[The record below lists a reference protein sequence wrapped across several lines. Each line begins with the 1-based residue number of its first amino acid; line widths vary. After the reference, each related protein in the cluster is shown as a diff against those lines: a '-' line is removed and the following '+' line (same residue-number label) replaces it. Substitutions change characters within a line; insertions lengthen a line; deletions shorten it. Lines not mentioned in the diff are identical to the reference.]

1 MNAQG
6 VLWFLAGVVTAIAA
20 TSVIYPWLRERPRA
34 PWLPPAPK
42 WALTCAALILV
53 VAVGVYTWLGKTQHA
68 KAPEVANTSPAGV
81 TPSHANGSSQ
91 PAGSMDNAV
100 TALESRLAR
109 SGGSDADWDLLSKSY
124 EFMGRSADAAA
135 AHEKRLPQG
144 AGAATSIALGDAIA
158 LLAPKPPSA
167 AARKL
172 IVSADAARRK
182 NDFAAASADYQ
193 QLVDMHEMSADTWAD
208 YADVTASLNGNS
220 LVGAPEKYL
229 QAALNLDPQ
238 HAKAL
243 WLLASLEH
251 ATGQYTQAVSTWKKL
266 ATTLGPD
273 SPNAKFVAANLAED
287 QQLADFRAPDQKMAR
302 TSAVA
307 VRGEIVLSN
316 ALRTK
321 VPAGLTL
328 YILAKSVDSPGAP
341 VAVLRTTTGSWP
353 VKFELNDTFAMF
365 PERKLSTAGK
375 VTVEARISKSG
386 QATPQTGDLEGVTE
400 PLNAAEGKLV
410 RIVIERVI
418 G

>member
-6 VLWFLAGVVTAIAA
+6 VLWFLAGLVTTIAA
-20 TSVIYPWLRERPRA
+20 ASVIYPWLGKRSRA
-34 PWLPPAPK
+34 PGLPGAPM
-42 WALTCAALILV
+42 WALTFAVLILV
-53 VAVGVYTWLGKTQHA
+53 VALGLYAWLGRTQRA
-68 KAPEVANTSPAGV
+68 TSPGVANSSAAGV
-81 TPSHANGSSQ
+81 IPAHANGTSQ
-91 PAGSMDNAV
+91 VAGSMDNAV

-109 SGGSDADWDLLSKSY
+109 SGGTDADWDLLAKSY

-144 AGAATSIALGDAIA
+144 AGAAASVELADAIA
-158 LLAPKPPSA
+158 LLAPKPLSA
-167 AARKL
+167 TARKL
-172 IVSADAARRK
+172 IASADAARSK
-182 NDFAAASADYQ
+182 SDFAAASTDYQ
-193 QLVDMHEMSADTWAD
+193 QLADMHEMTADTWAD

-229 QAALNLDPQ
+229 QTALNLDPQ
-238 HAKAL
+238 HPKAL

-266 ATTLGPD
+266 ITTLGSD
-273 SPNAKFVAANLAED
+273 SPNAKLIAANLAED
-287 QQLADFRAPDQKMAR
+287 QQLADSEAPKPKMALA
-302 TSAVA
+302 SGAA
-307 VRGEIVLSN
+307 VRGEIVLSD
-316 ALRTK
+316 ALRAK

-328 YILAKSVDSPGAP
+328 YILAKSVDSPGPP

-386 QATPQTGDLEGVTE
+386 QATPQTGDLQGVTE
-400 PLNAAEGKLV
+400 PLNAADGKLV
-410 RIVIERVI
+410 RIVIARVI

>member
-1 MNAQG
+1 
-6 VLWFLAGVVTAIAA
+6 LAGLLTAIAA
-20 TSVIYPWLRERPRA
+20 TLVIYPWLRKRSRA
-34 PWLPPAPK
+34 PWLPAAPK
-42 WALTCAALILV
+42 WALTCTALILA
-53 VAVGVYTWLGKTQHA
+53 VAVGLYSWLGGPQRATSA
-68 KAPEVANTSPAGV
+68 GVVNTSAADVVPA
-81 TPSHANGSSQ
+81 HANGRSQ
-91 PAGSMDNAV
+91 SAGSMDNAI
-100 TALESRLAR
+100 TGLETRLAR

-124 EFMGRSADAAA
+124 EYMGRSADAAA

-144 AGAATSIALGDAIA
+144 AGATTMVALGDAIA

-172 IVSADAARRK
+172 IVNADAARLK
-182 NDFAAASADYQ
+182 NDFAAASADYR
-193 QLVDMHEMSADTWAD
+193 QLVDMQQMTADTWAD
-208 YADVTASLNGNS
+208 YADVTASLNGKS

-238 HAKAL
+238 HPKAL

-251 ATGQYTQAVSTWKKL
+251 ATGRYTQAVSTWKKL
-266 ATTLGPD
+266 TTILGSD
-273 SPNAKFVAANLAED
+273 SANAKLVAANLAED
-287 QQLADFRAPDQKMAR
+287 QQLADSQAPDLKMAL
-302 TSAVA
+302 TSGVA
-307 VRGEIVLSN
+307 VRGEIVLSD
-316 ALRTK
+316 ALRAK

-328 YILAKSVDSPGAP
+328 YIFAKSVDSPGAP

-353 VKFELNDTFAMF
+353 VKFELNDTLAMF

-386 QATPQTGDLEGVTE
+386 QATPQTGDLQGVTD
-400 PLNAAEGKLV
+400 PLNAAEGKPV

>member
-1 MNAQG
+1 
-6 VLWFLAGVVTAIAA
+6 
-20 TSVIYPWLRERPRA
+20 
-34 PWLPPAPK
+34 
-42 WALTCAALILV
+42 
-53 VAVGVYTWLGKTQHA
+53 
-68 KAPEVANTSPAGV
+68 
-81 TPSHANGSSQ
+81 
-91 PAGSMDNAV
+91 
-100 TALESRLAR
+100 
-109 SGGSDADWDLLSKSY
+109 
-124 EFMGRSADAAA
+124 
-135 AHEKRLPQG
+135 
-144 AGAATSIALGDAIA
+144 
-158 LLAPKPPSA
+158 
-167 AARKL
+167 
-172 IVSADAARRK
+172 
-182 NDFAAASADYQ
+182 
-193 QLVDMHEMSADTWAD
+193 MHQMTADTWAD

-251 ATGQYTQAVSTWKKL
+251 ATGQYTQAVSTWKTL
-266 ATTLGPD
+266 TTTLGPD

-287 QQLADFRAPDQKMAR
+287 QQLADSKAADLKTAV
-302 TSAVA
+302 TSGVA

-353 VKFELNDTFAMF
+353 VKFELNDTLAMF

-386 QATPQTGDLEGVTE
+386 QATPQSGDLQGVTE
-400 PLNAAEGKLV
+400 PLNAAEGKPV

>member
-1 MNAQG
+1 MNTQDL
-6 VLWFLAGVVTAIAA
+6 LWFLAGVVTTIAA
-20 TSVIYPWLRERPRA
+20 AAVIFSRLRERSRSSVLPSA
-34 PWLPPAPK
+34 PT
-42 WALTCAALILV
+42 WALLIAAPVLV
-53 VAVGVYTWLGKTQHA
+53 GALGLYAWLGRAQHA
-68 KAPEVANTSPAGV
+68 AGPRVAISSAAGV
-81 TPSHANGSSQ
+81 IPAHANGSRQ

-109 SGGSDADWDLLSKSY
+109 SGGTDADWDLLSKSY

-135 AHEKRLPQG
+135 ARERRLPQG
-144 AGAATSIALGDAIA
+144 AGAATSVELADAIA

-167 AARKL
+167 AARNL
-172 IVSADAARRK
+172 IARADTARSQ
-182 NDFAAASADYQ
+182 NDFAAASADYR
-193 QLVDMHEMSADTWAD
+193 QLVEMHEMTADRWAD

-220 LVGAPEKYL
+220 LVGAPEKYVL
-229 QAALNLDPQ
+229 AALNLDPQ
-238 HAKAL
+238 HPKAL
-243 WLLASLEH
+243 WLLASLQH

-266 ATTLGPD
+266 TAALGSD
-273 SPNAKFVAANLAED
+273 SPKSKLVAANLAED
-287 QQLADFRAPDQKMAR
+287 QQLADSRAPDPTMAD
-302 TSAVA
+302 TSGVA
-307 VRGEIVLSN
+307 VRGEIALSN

-353 VKFELNDTFAMF
+353 MKFELNDTFAMF

-386 QATPQTGDLEGVTE
+386 RAIPQTGDLQGVTE
-400 PLNAAEGKLV
+400 PLNVADGKPV
-410 RIVIERVI
+410 RIVIERII

>member
-1 MNAQG
+1 
-6 VLWFLAGVVTAIAA
+6 
-20 TSVIYPWLRERPRA
+20 
-34 PWLPPAPK
+34 
-42 WALTCAALILV
+42 
-53 VAVGVYTWLGKTQHA
+53 
-68 KAPEVANTSPAGV
+68 
-81 TPSHANGSSQ
+81 
-91 PAGSMDNAV
+91 MDNAV
-100 TALESRLAR
+100 AGLESRLAK
-109 SGGSDADWDLLSKSY
+109 SGGSDADWDLLAKSY
-124 EFMGRSADAAA
+124 KVMGRSADAAA
-135 AHEKRLPQG
+135 AQEKRLPQG
-144 AGAATSIALGDAIA
+144 AGAATSVAWGDAIA

-172 IVSADAARRK
+172 IVSADAARGK
-182 NDFAAASADYQ
+182 NDFAGASAVYR
-193 QLVDMHEMSADTWAD
+193 QLVDMHEMTADTWAD
-208 YADVTASLNGNS
+208 YADVTAALNGNS
-220 LVGAPEKYL
+220 LVGAPEEYL

-266 ATTLGPD
+266 TTTLGSN
-273 SPNAKFVAANLAED
+273 SPNAKLVAANLAED
-287 QQLADFRAPDQKMAR
+287 QQLADSKAPDLRMALA
-302 TSAVA
+302 SGAA

-328 YILAKSVDSPGAP
+328 YILAKSVDSPGPP

-353 VKFELNDTFAMF
+353 VKFELNDTLAMF

-386 QATPQTGDLEGVTE
+386 QATPQTGDLQGVTE